1 MASKDVISTTSV
13 YHLDTTIR
21 EWNNETSLLRFRNKV
36 ETTRIFLF
44 IEKRLFFIFVLTP
57 GKQTKERKK
66 KEKRWFKKQI
76 SFVEVAR
83 CYILRNNSGSRAWLE
98 NRAFSATLIHTS

>member
-13 YHLDTTIR
+13 YHLDATIR
-21 EWNNETSLLRFRNKV
+21 EWNNETSLLRFRKKV

-66 KEKRWFKKQI
+66 EKREKMI
-76 SFVEVAR
+76 
-83 CYILRNNSGSRAWLE
+83 
-98 NRAFSATLIHTS
+98 